1 MNQVSSRFSRIYPW
15 FLCGLSFTIQFL
27 VLGFYK
33 GFGSVYVALQ
43 QEFKESDALTGN
55 LLQFYP
61 FKFKIRLFIYSRAKA
76 KEVVK
81 YAGR

>member
-1 MNQVSSRFSRIYPW
+1 MDVEAVNPASSRFSRIYPW

-43 QEFKESDALTGN
+43 QEFKESDALTGKFCN
-55 LLQFYP
+55 FIHLN
-61 FKFKIRLFIYSRAKA
+61 FKFVCLFVQEQRQRK
-76 KEVVK
+76 
-81 YAGR
+81 